1 VLFDMGG
8 VIVEL
13 GPLDELLGLDIPAD
27 RFWPAWLSSP
37 TVRRFERGECSPD
50 EFGAGLVTELGLGI
64 APAEVVDRFRRFPR
78 GLYPGAADLVAS
90 VARRAQT
97 AVLSNTNALHWEQ
110 QADAPVIRGLFDR
123 LFLSFQLGL
132 VKPDAAIFHRVVDD
146 FGFEPDEI
154 LFLDDNQIN
163 VDGARSVG
171 LRAERAL
178 GVGDARQ
185 HLEQLGLLA

>member
-1 VLFDMGG
+1 
-8 VIVEL
+8 
-13 GPLDELLGLDIPAD
+13 
-27 RFWPAWLSSP
+27 
-37 TVRRFERGECSPD
+37 
-50 EFGAGLVTELGLGI
+50 
-64 APAEVVDRFRRFPR
+64 
-78 GLYPGAADLVAS
+78 
-90 VARRAQT
+90 
-97 AVLSNTNALHWEQ
+97 
-110 QADAPVIRGLFDR
+110 VIRGLFDR

-163 VDGARSVG
+163 VDSARSVG